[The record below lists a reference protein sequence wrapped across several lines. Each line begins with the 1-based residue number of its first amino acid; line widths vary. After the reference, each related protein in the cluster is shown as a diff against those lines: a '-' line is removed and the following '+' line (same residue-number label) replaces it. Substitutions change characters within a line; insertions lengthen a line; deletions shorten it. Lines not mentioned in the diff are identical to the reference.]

1 MRTLPTGTVTFIF
14 TDIEGSTRLEHRL
27 GGGYVA
33 VLERQQTLVREAVA
47 RHDGDEV
54 STEGDAFFLVFRDPL
69 AALATCLDVQRA
81 LAAEPWPDDAAV
93 RVRMGAHTGQGSLGA
108 DNYVGLDVNRAARI
122 AAAAHGGQVLV
133 SGTTSALLEGRLPD
147 GVMLLDLGEH
157 QLKDLV
163 EPVRLAQ
170 VSAGGLAADFPPP
183 RTLTAASHLPAQLS
197 SFVGRDT
204 EVAAVHALLSAN
216 RLVSLTGPGGT
227 GKTRLGLA
235 VAEAAKPDFVDGVHF
250 VPLATIT
257 DRALVVPSIAG
268 TLGLRE
274 QADQPIVET
283 LREHLRGRQLLLV
296 LDNFEQVADAA
307 ALVGELLV
315 AAPRVKGLVTTR
327 GALRVQG
334 EQEYPVPPL
343 PVPLDGRDHDP
354 EIVTGFAAVQLFVER
369 ARSVRPDFAVTDDN
383 AAAVA
388 EICRRLDGLPLAIEL
403 AAARLRLLSPQ
414 AILERLGKSLDL
426 LASGSRDL
434 PERQRTL
441 RGAIA
446 WSYDL
451 LDERERA
458 LFRRLAVFVGGGSFE
473 AIEAI
478 CRPIDDLGLDL
489 LEGLESLG
497 DKSLVQIDSS
507 SAEPRVGM
515 LATIREFAAEHLA
528 ADPAADEVR
537 CRHAAWFRD
546 LAQRNEPALTSGTS
560 REAIGRLERDDDN
573 LRAALRWSLD
583 RGPIDDGLLTAA
595 ALWRFW
601 HLAGRLDEGR
611 SWFTA
616 LLERADG
623 VGSASPAAL
632 FAALTGA
639 AGIVYWQRDFAAAE
653 ALYERS
659 RVTAVETGDKRS
671 IAEAESNLSYTAG
684 QLGRYDEA
692 WARSEHARALM
703 QELGDRLGVAIQE
716 IALGF
721 IANGMGDFERAR
733 EQISMATAEFA
744 ALGDQYRERDGML
757 LMGAIELRS
766 GNEPAAR
773 RAIGTVLAMNE
784 RAIDITGDAV
794 VADFAS
800 QFAQRAGRN
809 REAARLTGAAMAMR
823 TRAGG
828 GLDLTTLGI
837 ERPVDVLRR
846 VLPDDELAL
855 GLAEGLAM
863 GRDAALAAA
872 RTEIETQPQ

>member
-1 MRTLPTGTVTFIF
+1 MRALPTGTVTFIF

-33 VLERQQTLVREAVA
+33 VLERQQRLVREVVA
-47 RHDGDEV
+47 RHGGDEV

-69 AALATCLDVQRA
+69 SALATCVDVQRA
-81 LAAEPWPDDAAV
+81 LAVEPWPEDAAV
-93 RVRMGAHTGQGSLGA
+93 RVRMGAHTGQGNLGA

-133 SGTTSALLEGRLPD
+133 SGATRALLEGRLPD
-147 GVMLLDLGEH
+147 GVTLLDLGEH
-157 QLKDLV
+157 LLKDLV

-170 VSAGGLAADFPPP
+170 VAAGGLAADFPPP
-183 RTLTAASHLPAQLS
+183 RTLTAASNLPTQLS
-197 SFVGRDT
+197 SFVGRGT
-204 EVAAVHALLSAN
+204 EVAAVRALLSAN

-250 VPLATIT
+250 VALATIN
-257 DRALVVPSIAG
+257 DQALVAPTIAG

-274 QADQPIVET
+274 RPDEPIGDT

-296 LDNFEQVADAA
+296 LDNFEQVAAA
-307 ALVGELLV
+307 ATLVGELLV
-315 AAPRVKGLVTTR
+315 AAPRVKGLVTAR

-343 PVPLDGRDHDP
+343 PVPSGGQNADP
-354 EIVTGFAAVQLFVER
+354 AAVSGFAAVQLFVER

-426 LASGSRDL
+426 LASGARDL

-458 LFRRLAVFVGGGSFE
+458 LFCRLAVFVGGGTFE

-478 CRPIDDLGLDL
+478 CLPGADLGLDL

-497 DKSLVQIDSS
+497 DKSLVLIEPG
-507 SAEPRVGM
+507 SAEARVGM
-515 LATIREFAAEHLA
+515 LATIREFAAEQLA
-528 ADPAADEVR
+528 ADTAAYDLR

-546 LAQRNEPALTSGTS
+546 LAQRNEPGLTGAASLEVI
-560 REAIGRLERDDDN
+560 RRLEQDDDN
-573 LRAALRWSLD
+573 VRAALRWSLEG
-583 RGPIDDGLLTAA
+583 GPIDDGLLTAA

-611 SWFTA
+611 TWFTS
-616 LLERADG
+616 LLEHADA
-623 VGSASPAAL
+623 ASPAAL
-632 FAALTGA
+632 GAALTGA

-659 RVTAVETGDKRS
+659 RVVAVEAGDRRA

-692 WARSEHARALM
+692 WARSERARELM
-703 QELGDRLGVAIQE
+703 RELGDRHGVAVQE

-733 EQISMATAEFA
+733 DQISMATAEFA
-744 ALGDQYRERDGML
+744 ALGDQYGERDGTM
-757 LMGAIELRS
+757 LMGAVELRS
-766 GNEPAAR
+766 GDEAAAR
-773 RAIGTVLAMNE
+773 RAIGTVLTMNE

-800 QFAQRAGRN
+800 QFALRAGRN
-809 REAARLTGAAMAMR
+809 RDAARFTGAAMAIR
-823 TRAGG
+823 ARAGG

-837 ERPVDVLRR
+837 ERAVDALRR
-846 VLPDDELAL
+846 VLSDEELAQ

-872 RTEIETQPQ
+872 RVEIETQPQ